1 MESKRVKNLYHANK
15 CQRQSKKEGCKFGIN
30 ANFFSS
36 SQPGAL
42 DCKKFGE
49 KKDQGIPNLI
59 NSYLT

>member
-1 MESKRVKNLYHANK
+1 MQINVKDKVRRKDIASLFLQIWYK
-15 CQRQSKKEGCKFGIN
+15 CY
-30 ANFFSS
+30 FFSS
-36 SQPGAL
+36 IQPGAL